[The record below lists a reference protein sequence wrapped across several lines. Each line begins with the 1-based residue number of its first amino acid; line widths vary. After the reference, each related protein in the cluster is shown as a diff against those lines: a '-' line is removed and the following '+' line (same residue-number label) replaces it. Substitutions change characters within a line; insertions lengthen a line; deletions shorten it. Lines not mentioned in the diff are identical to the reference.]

1 MEDPTLTVKRAIKFL
16 KIADHMLTQTYP
28 LVNDP
33 KLLIVI
39 MENVFLSLSNG
50 MTSILELESLKSRQ
64 QDYKDDF
71 ASKYKLFLSKF
82 SKKYDISKEDLS
94 FIGDVY
100 QIIEEHKKS
109 PVEFVRKDT
118 FVICSQNY
126 RISTIKLKKMSEFI
140 KKAKTFINKVDGI
153 IDKNMRKGQ

>member
-1 MEDPTLTVKRAIKFL
+1 MQDPTLTSKRAIKFI

-39 MENVFLSLSNG
+39 MENIFLSLSNS
-50 MTSILELESLKSRQ
+50 MIAILELEGSKSKIPK
-64 QDYKDDF
+64 YDDNF
-71 ASKYKLFLSKF
+71 ASKYKLFSSKF
-82 SKKYDISKEDLS
+82 SKKYEFSDGDIF
-94 FIGDVY
+94 FINDVF
-100 QIIEEHKKS
+100 QIIEDHKKS

-126 RISTIKLKKMSEFI
+126 RISTIRLKDMSDFI

-153 IDKNMRKGQ
+153 IDKSMRKGQ